1 MRRRSYTCSGLGTPH
16 NSLVLTE
23 PWTCYTGVMLRP
35 GMAALLLLV
44 MGCEPMADGFDFDRQ
59 EVPVFRRST
68 LVPPTTDPA
77 RLKVMAWNIKYG
89 AARIDF
95 WFDYWGDRVQLTP
108 AEVKQNMA
116 AICALIREYDPDILM
131 TEEIEVNSRR
141 SAYHDMVQDILEGT
155 ALNHAA
161 YFQTWSSRYVPSE
174 GLGRMDLGNA
184 IFSKLP
190 ITFAERVR
198 QVDRTDIDG
207 LTKTF
212 YLHRMIGRAL
222 IDVKGDELAAYVV
235 HTEAYDK
242 DGTKGRQI
250 GQIHHELAA
259 ETRPWVLGG
268 DLNELPPTA
277 VKRSDFPDEHP
288 DAKGTEYEQ
297 PPYTP
302 ELLRQY
308 YDDFAPW
315 ITLAA
320 YGATEQ
326 EQRRHYT
333 HSVLGPASTDT
344 QGQPGS
350 WNRTLDYLFAS
361 PASSWAAGESDVLQT
376 EGRLGITSDPLLL
389 SDHAPVA
396 GTWVRP

>member
-1 MRRRSYTCSGLGTPH
+1 MLKLCGL
-16 NSLVLTE
+16 LV
-23 PWTCYTGVMLRP
+23 V
-35 GMAALLLLV
+35 LLLAAA
-44 MGCEPMADGFDFDRQ
+44 CEPLADDFDFERDA
-59 EVPVFRRST
+59 VPIFRRST
-68 LVPPTTDPA
+68 LVSPTVDPG

-95 WFDYWGDRVQLTP
+95 WFDFWGDRVQLTP
-108 AEVKQNMA
+108 TEAAHNIAE
-116 AICALIREYDPDILM
+116 ICSLIRQVDPDILM

-141 SAYHDMVQDILEGT
+141 SAYRDMVRDILEGT
-155 ALNHAA
+155 ALNYAA
-161 YFQTWSSRYVPSE
+161 YFQSWNSRYVPSE

-184 IFSKLP
+184 IFSKHP
-190 ITFAERVR
+190 ITFAERIR
-198 QVDRTDIDG
+198 QPDRTDIDG
-207 LTKTF
+207 ITRTF

-222 IDVKGDELAAYVV
+222 VAVQGQELAAYVV

-250 GQIHHELAA
+250 QQIHDEVQT

-268 DLNELPPTA
+268 DFNELPPTA
-277 VKRSDFPDEHP
+277 VKLSDFPDEHP

-302 ELLRQY
+302 QLMQKL
-308 YDDFAPW
+308 YDHFVPW
-315 ITLAA
+315 ISLAA
-320 YGATEQ
+320 YGTTEQ
-326 EQRRHYT
+326 EQRRYYT
-333 HSVLGPASTDT
+333 HSVLGPGSIDT
-344 QGQPGS
+344 QGNPGF

-361 PASSWAAGESDVLQT
+361 AGSSWAAGQSDVLQT
-376 EGRLGITSDPLLL
+376 AGRLGVVSDPLLL